1 MPAVLTLMLGLVIC
15 SGAFAASRAGALK
28 VLRIGGLRRPMSWE
42 AGEDYFRASR
52 PRRALFRI
60 AGPAGTY
67 LLAALLALVGL
78 RLAGERV
85 ATTRVHVT
93 WGGPAS
99 VAGMRSGDRIV
110 AIDGTPMGTWQQVK
124 DTISAAAPGKALQIL
139 VDHAGQE
146 EQEGQEG
153 KERLLSVTPDA
164 EGLIRVAP
172 QWEVIAAPFSRSLL
186 QAAARPVTAVAQA
199 LAAMTAELRSLSE
212 QRTVDLVGPTAIIAD
227 ATGPGARADTASRRW
242 GGLILTLLVT
252 PASIAWPISLVLEL
266 MLTPRR
272 VRRRAEP
279 SPPERAG

>member
-15 SGAFAASRAGALK
+15 SGAFAGSRAGALK

-42 AGEDYFRASR
+42 AGEDYFRAPR

-78 RLAGERV
+78 RLAGEQ
-85 ATTRVHVT
+85 APTTRVYVT

-110 AIDGTPMGTWQQVK
+110 AIDGTGMDTWQQVK

-139 VDHAGQE
+139 V
-146 EQEGQEG
+146 EGQDG
-153 KERLLSVTPDA
+153 QDGQQGRERLLSVTPDA

-172 QWEVIAAPFSRSLL
+172 QWKAIDAPFSRSLL
-186 QAAARPVTAVAQA
+186 EAAARPVTAVAQA
-199 LAAMTAELRSLSE
+199 LAAMVAELRSLSA
-212 QRTVDLVGPTAIIAD
+212 QRTVDLVGPTAVIAD
-227 ATGPGARADTASRRW
+227 ATGPGAHADTASRRW
-242 GGLILTLLVT
+242 GWLILTLLVT
-252 PASIAWPISLVLEL
+252 PVSIAWPISLVLEL
-266 MLTPRR
+266 ILTPRR

-279 SPPERAG
+279 SPPERTG